1 MLHLTMNCYYRSARG
16 EAPVLRDTIKIKAAG
31 RSIAIEEAYR
41 QAEFLRATYFEL
53 RDPSQLDNLVYSSIA
68 DGKPHPSCNP
78 PHSALPSALTATPML
93 TAVAHPAP
101 PAYFKTLSEFQRWF
115 AAQMKA
121 HKRARYPLLEA
132 AMKKTLPGRGA
143 GGVSAPSSGSGRT
156 DPQPR
161 ARKRNSP
168 RSDPAPGALPSS

>member
-1 MLHLTMNCYYRSARG
+1 MLHLTMNCYYGSARG
-16 EAPVLRDTIKIKAAG
+16 EAPVLRDQLKIKAAG

-53 RDPSQLDNLVYSSIA
+53 RDPSQFDNLVYSSID
-68 DGKPHPSCNP
+68 DGKPRRPTHASY
-78 PHSALPSALTATPML
+78 SALPSAMSAPAML

-101 PAYFKTLSEFQRWF
+101 PTYFKTLSEFQRWF

-121 HKRARYPLLEA
+121 HKRARYRLLEA

-161 ARKRNSP
+161 ARKRNLP